1 MLCNEFSSVL
11 EQEGLSPL
19 PPAAQDHLAAC
30 GHCQNLMADLSSIV
44 ACAHQFPAE
53 VEPPARTWVSLR
65 AQMEAEGVIREV
77 PADAYAPIADWL
89 SNLRSWFSPRALA
102 TAGVGLILAIAAFL
116 QFQKPTVAP
125 SQSTTLLQPKAAS
138 PVPQVV
144 AQTVPQIAQKVAAP
158 VAPSVSAPSPATV
171 APSVLATSRRQA
183 TLTSRPAD
191 TLTSSTTPSDDFYLA
206 MPAALNQA
214 ENELPRSGRADNPA
228 VEASLRKNLRTV
240 NNFIAECEKHV
251 KKHPEDMLARE
262 YLNSAYQQKAEL
274 IAALLDSG
282 RSEQ

>member
-1 MLCNEFSSVL
+1 MLCNEFSYVL
-11 EQEGLSPL
+11 EQDGLFPL

-30 GHCQNLMADLSSIV
+30 DSCQILFADFSSIV
-44 ACAHQFPAE
+44 ACANQFPAE
-53 VEPPARTWVSLR
+53 AEPPARIWVSLR
-65 AQMEAEGVIREV
+65 AQMEAEGLIREL
-77 PADAYAPIADWL
+77 PADISVSSSDWL
-89 SNLRSWFSPRALA
+89 SSLRSWLSPRALA
-102 TAGVGLILAIAAFL
+102 TAGVGLILAVAAFL
-116 QFQKPTVAP
+116 QFQKPTIAP
-125 SQSTTLLQPKAAS
+125 VLSTTLVQPKTA
-138 PVPQVV
+138 PPTPQV
-144 AQTVPQIAQKVAAP
+144 AQASPQIAAKGAVP
-158 VAPSVSAPSPATV
+158 VPPSVTAHIPTTPAL
-171 APSVLATSRRQA
+171 PVLRRQA
-183 TLTSRPAD
+183 TVTSHSAETVASP
-191 TLTSSTTPSDDFYLA
+191 TSPSDDFYVA

-214 ENELPRSGRADNPA
+214 ENELPQSGRADNPA